1 MGNKGTSSTEPVLN
15 NTLNET
21 VSQVSMNTLNET
33 VSQVSMNTLNE
44 TVLQVSMNTL
54 NETVS
59 QVCNNLNENKEGSPF
74 FKVNNYKLENPK
86 NITIGHLN
94 VNSLRNKIISTE
106 ELIKFKLD
114 IFQVS
119 ETKIDH
125 SFPNQQFSTDGCK
138 IYRRDRN
145 NFGGCVLFY
154 ENENIPCR
162 ELTVEHE
169 TIFLEI
175 TSRTRKWLINRLYK
189 LPNQKAEYF
198 LKKSWYSPK

>member
-15 NTLNET
+15 
-21 VSQVSMNTLNET
+21 NTLNET

-94 VNSLRNKIISTE
+94 VNSLRNKFILIE
-106 ELIKFKLD
+106 EFK
-114 IFQVS
+114 
-119 ETKIDH
+119 
-125 SFPNQQFSTDGCK
+125 
-138 IYRRDRN
+138 
-145 NFGGCVLFY
+145 
-154 ENENIPCR
+154 
-162 ELTVEHE
+162 
-169 TIFLEI
+169 
-175 TSRTRKWLINRLYK
+175 
-189 LPNQKAEYF
+189 
-198 LKKSWYSPK
+198 